1 MTASPSS
8 PDKGPGQPA
17 GGEPVQRIGRTLP
30 FAFSAAGEV
39 TSAEGL
45 PPREGVGIFVRRYA
59 SEWVLWHRSGCRNL
73 TLCDVAAF
81 NVAAIHCYYLDQ
93 APWSETRSWLAEV
106 FGIAE
111 DSNFLAGPVMLPA
124 RAMGLLRRMRPQTE
138 GAEGAGDDAELASAR
153 ELLALASPVE
163 HLFVQGGDNR
173 LALNPQTLLNG
184 YGCRP
189 YPRPEAITFSSS
201 TASSISAYAYHVA
214 EQCRQGLLAEALR
227 DGLTPAVEK
236 LAERIRRDIIK
247 QICGGREMADVVLCS
262 SGTDCFLIAQGL
274 VHLTSDLPLVTLIVG
289 ANESGTGVP
298 LAAQERHFAAQAA
311 LGENVTK
318 GEPVHGDAPEGVTIE
333 IPLRDEQGRA
343 LGAAAVDANVRRMA
357 EEHVAAGAQ
366 VLIHA
371 MNHSKLGASGPS
383 VALLLELKE
392 RLGDKVQIV
401 IDACQMRV
409 DLDEVRDYL
418 LRDFPVIIT
427 GSKFFTGPPLSGAVL
442 VSRQTVARIVDSK
455 RRFPAGFNAYCARFD
470 FPTTLRGIL
479 VNPSSDFNLGGYMR
493 WVAALAEIK
502 RYFRVPPNWR
512 KQGLDQFGEE
522 IKRLFLSHEA
532 IQLQDTAASGDRP
545 SDADRE
551 FAGRQMIFPFFLVR
565 RRADGIEVCDA
576 AEARTI
582 YELLNQDCSAQFA
595 AANARDYRL
604 LAQRCHIGQ
613 PVKAVHPSGVS
624 TAVVRLSM
632 GARIISESWSEAAG
646 RIEADLIRDEIW
658 QAGVVLDKITLLLK
672 LLDAPKRAV

>member
-1 MTASPSS
+1 MTANPSPL
-8 PDKGPGQPA
+8 DEGKGKTGTDDSAP
-17 GGEPVQRIGRTLP
+17 RTGRTRP
-30 FAFSAAGEV
+30 FEFSAVGEV
-39 TSAEGL
+39 TEAEGL
-45 PPREGVGIFVRRYA
+45 PSREGVRIFVRRYA
-59 SEWVLWHRSGCRNL
+59 SEWALWHRSGCRDL
-73 TLCDVAAF
+73 DLCDVAAF

-93 APWSETRSWLAEV
+93 APWSETRSWLAEI

-111 DSNFLAGPVMLPA
+111 DSDFLAGPVTLPA
-124 RAMGLLRRMRPQTE
+124 RALDVLRRMRPET
-138 GAEGAGDDAELASAR
+138 DAKESTDAAVEAPTR
-153 ELLALASPVE
+153 ELLVLANPVE

-189 YPRPEAITFSSS
+189 FPRPEAITFSSS
-201 TASSISAYAYHVA
+201 TASSISAYAYDAA

-227 DGLTPAVEK
+227 DGLTPAAEK

-262 SGTDCFLIAQGL
+262 SGTDCFLIAQGM
-274 VHLTSDLPLVTLIVG
+274 VHLTSDLPMVTLIVG

-311 LGENVTK
+311 LGGNVAK
-318 GEPVHGDAPEGVTIE
+318 GEPLHDDAHEGVTVE

-343 LGAAAVDANVRRMA
+343 LSAEAVDSNVRRLA

-371 MNHSKLGASGPS
+371 MDHSKLGASGPS
-383 VALLLELKE
+383 SALLLELRE
-392 RLGDKVQIV
+392 RFGDRVQII

-409 DLDEVRDYL
+409 DVDEVRDYL

-455 RRFPAGFNAYCARFD
+455 RRFPAGFNAYCAWFD
-470 FPTTLRGIL
+470 FPATLRGL
-479 VNPSSDFNLGGYMR
+479 LDDPRRDFNLGSYFR
-493 WVAALAEIK
+493 WTAAIAEIK

-532 IQLQDTAASGDRP
+532 IQLQGAPASAAG
-545 SDADRE
+545 DADAGRE

-565 RRADGIEVCDA
+565 RRADGIQICDA
-576 AEARTI
+576 AEARSI

-595 AANARDYRL
+595 ATNARDYRL

-613 PVKAVHPSGVS
+613 PVKAVHPSGVT

-672 LLDAPKRAV
+672 LLDSPKRTA